1 MFPKLLIIVEQ
12 LLRVESEGAIVR
24 NANLSA
30 TSFVEPIIW
39 VGGIVVAV
47 FGVIDAYVGRK
58 LKVFEERKVGISLH
72 SVSVAAVGR
81 YVQQVV
87 LQRCI
92 VQENLSRYAVNDS
105 VAVVVH
111 LSVTVVQDVAFAIAQ
126 V

>member
-1 MFPKLLIIVEQ
+1 MFSELLIIVKQ

-24 NANLSA
+24 NAHLSA
-30 TSFVEPIIW
+30 TRFVESVVG

-47 FGVIDAYVGRK
+47 FGVIDAYIGRK

-72 SVSVAAVGR
+72 SVCVAAVGR

-92 VQENLSRYAVNDS
+92 VQENLSRYAVNGS

-111 LSVTVVQDVAFAIAQ
+111 LSVAVVQDVAFAIAQ

>member
-1 MFPKLLIIVEQ
+1 MFSELLIIVKQ
-12 LLRVESEGAIVR
+12 LLRVESERAIVR
-24 NANLSA
+24 NAHLSA
-30 TSFVEPIIW
+30 TRFVESVVG

-47 FGVIDAYVGRK
+47 FGVIDAYIGRK

-92 VQENLSRYAVNDS
+92 VQENLSRYAVNGS

-111 LSVTVVQDVAFAIAQ
+111 LSVAVVQDVAFAIAQ

>member
-47 FGVIDAYVGRK
+47 FGVIDAYVGCK
-58 LKVFEERKVGISLH
+58 LKVFEERKVCIPLH
-72 SVSVAAVGR
+72 SVGIAAVGR
-81 YVQQVV
+81 YVQKVV
-87 LQRCI
+87 LQGCI
-92 VQENLSRYAVNDS
+92 V
-105 VAVVVH
+105 
-111 LSVTVVQDVAFAIAQ
+111 
-126 V
+126 